1 MMTMDFNDEKLVN
14 DIDIMVLISNISYL
28 SSSEKSR
35 VLSLSW
41 VREKIKRDLLG
52 RCLEGDVYGNFR
64 RVISSLGVDTL
75 ISILDYRT
83 IHNTF
88 RVLTRSDFPSY
99 SDDYKMG
106 NYDKID
112 EIESEIEKSKYRNTN
127 EYKLFVCLM
136 EESPD
141 KVLEWILND
150 DNLFKEYINISDN
163 MYSMVSMF
171 SYDLI
176 VKLIYKLEELGFGTG
191 NISFNFSSV
200 NSEDKIRLLGEKF
213 SDETIIKLIDYF
225 DAKAKSYF
233 FLNDKRAKYLYK
245 KTTGFTNLIR
255 SGVRFSRDILLQN
268 DFFDMLKHSNFSE
281 FRININAVEKYNDP
295 LIIQSRLAKY
305 YDELINEYD
314 KDRGIFKY
322 YGEILDNPS
331 LLKSKKRDDFI
342 FNFDVKYAFSPYMD
356 YDNDGNIFFEN
367 SDELLDKL
375 KSITSLKLSEVIVD
389 ALFCDSIYNVWLNI
403 REMLRYNEKMI
414 PSDRIIADERVSFY
428 ELIFNFDNV
437 SSDDKIELFNKLK
450 DKNVNSMFYD
460 DLRKLKDYAYDRIR
474 DDMFVISNN
483 GDKISDELS
492 KKYGTPVYDL
502 RDSKYTMM
510 VRALGCRYQVGTN
523 NSRDCYSIVSDENN
537 EVYQHGNYDNIYG
550 YSSFD
555 NDRVIHM
562 LEMDSFSSD
571 IRDRSGVSRYV
582 NRIMTSKEL
591 TNGSNWYSEVD
602 IANRKD
608 DNGKYETM
616 KPDFVVAYDT
626 ISDINVIESIR
637 LGIPIVLIKK
647 SLLKD
652 SDRIDTGFKDD
663 VDAYNSFD
671 GYRNK
676 IVR

>member
-28 SSSEKSR
+28 SSSEKTR
-35 VLSLSW
+35 VLSLPW

-75 ISILDYRT
+75 ISILEYRT
-83 IHNTF
+83 IHDTF

-141 KVLEWILND
+141 EVLEWILA
-150 DNLFKEYINISDN
+150 DNNLLREYVNISDN

-171 SYDLI
+171 NYNLI

-191 NISFNFSSV
+191 NVSFNFSSV
-200 NSEDKIRLLGEKF
+200 NSEDKIRLLDEGF

-225 DAKAKSYF
+225 DDKAKSYF
-233 FLNDKRAKYLYK
+233 FLNDKRAIYLYK
-245 KTTGFTNLIR
+245 KVSGFTNLIR
-255 SGVRFSRDILLQN
+255 SVVRFSRDILLQN
-268 DFFDMLKHSNFSE
+268 DFFDKLKHSNFSE
-281 FRININAVEKYNDP
+281 FRRNINAVEKYNDP
-295 LIIQSRLAKY
+295 LIIQSKLAKY

-322 YGEILDNPS
+322 YGNVFDNPS
-331 LLKSKKRDDFI
+331 LLKENMRDDFI
-342 FNFDVKYAFSPYMD
+342 FNFDVRYVFTSYID
-356 YDNDGNIFFEN
+356 YNDDGKLVLKN

-375 KSITSLKLSEVIVD
+375 KNITSLKLSEVIVD
-389 ALFCDSIYNVWLNI
+389 ALFCDNIYNVWLNI

-450 DKNVNSMFYD
+450 DKNINSMFYD

-483 GDKISDELS
+483 SDKISDELS
-492 KKYGTPVYDL
+492 KKYGTHVYDL

-510 VRALGCRYQVGTN
+510 VRALGCRYQEGTN

-537 EVYQHGNYDNIYG
+537 EVHGNYDNIY
-550 YSSFD
+550 
-555 NDRVIHM
+555 
-562 LEMDSFSSD
+562 
-571 IRDRSGVSRYV
+571 
-582 NRIMTSKEL
+582 
-591 TNGSNWYSEVD
+591 
-602 IANRKD
+602 
-608 DNGKYETM
+608 
-616 KPDFVVAYDT
+616 
-626 ISDINVIESIR
+626 
-637 LGIPIVLIKK
+637 
-647 SLLKD
+647 
-652 SDRIDTGFKDD
+652 
-663 VDAYNSFD
+663 
-671 GYRNK
+671 
-676 IVR
+676 

>member
-41 VREKIKRDLLG
+41 VREKIKRDLLKG
-52 RCLEGDVYGNFR
+52 CLEGDVYGNFR

-83 IHNTF
+83 IHDTF

-141 KVLEWILND
+141 EVLEWILND
-150 DNLFKEYINISDN
+150 DDLFKEYINISDN

-225 DAKAKSYF
+225 DTKAKSYF

-245 KTTGFTNLIR
+245 KATGFTNLIR

-281 FRININAVEKYNDP
+281 FRRNINAIEKYNDP
-295 LIIQSRLAKY
+295 LIIQSKLAKY
-305 YDELINEYD
+305 YDELIDEYD
-314 KDRGIFKY
+314 RDRGIFRY

-331 LLKSKKRDDFI
+331 LLKSRKRDDFI
-342 FNFDVKYAFSPYMD
+342 FNFDVKYMFSPYMD
-356 YDNDGNIFFEN
+356 YDNDGNMFFEN

-375 KSITSLKLSEVIVD
+375 KSITNLKLSEVIVD

-403 REMLRYNEKMI
+403 REMLRYNEKMM

-591 TNGSNWYSEVD
+591 TNGSSWYSEVD

>member
-83 IHNTF
+83 IHDTF

-150 DNLFKEYINISDN
+150 DDLFKEYINISDN

-245 KTTGFTNLIR
+245 KATGFTNLIR

-314 KDRGIFKY
+314 KNRGIFKY

-562 LEMDSFSSD
+562 LEMDSFSND
-571 IRDRSGVSRYV
+571 ISDRSGVSRYV
-582 NRIMTSKEL
+582 NRIMTSKEI
-591 TNGSNWYSEVD
+591 TNGSSWYSEVD
-602 IANRKD
+602 IANMKD